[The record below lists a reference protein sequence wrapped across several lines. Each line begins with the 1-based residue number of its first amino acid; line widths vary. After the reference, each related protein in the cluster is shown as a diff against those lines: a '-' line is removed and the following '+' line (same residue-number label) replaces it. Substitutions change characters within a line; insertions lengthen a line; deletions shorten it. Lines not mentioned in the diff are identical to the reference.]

1 MCVCLCG
8 WEKKA
13 RWRRCTAIW
22 RHFLTNSLH
31 SSFGFVCLK
40 DCLEALSLWRG
51 PWLLSPQ
58 WRMRERGSACSL
70 LSVRVDDGRFAKG
83 PSGVWGVFSHR
94 KRIGEKNFP
103 LTAHPQRTRD
113 VLLDGSLGKNI
124 PSHCLKQRDVR
135 ARLAYYRNSFPFRL
149 LSLPSCQSCLRKTG
163 GGGEHETLT
172 SMCLFTRPHRPTG
185 RMNTEPSLKLAKRNN
200 HNVSLEEKTWSISC
214 CSPFVSFTAEF

>member
-163 GGGEHETLT
+163 GGGRTWDINLHVFIHKAPQANWEDEHRT
-172 SMCLFTRPHRPTG
+172 
-185 RMNTEPSLKLAKRNN
+185 
-200 HNVSLEEKTWSISC
+200 ISKA
-214 CSPFVSFTAEF
+214 SEAEQSQCVIGGKDMKY